1 VFAVE
6 RAARYA
12 GGSQSTRDAS
22 LALRLR
28 VRLGRGGLDRQLAD
42 APVCDL
48 TRALALRSRQLTDR
62 RTRQELA
69 RSLREI
75 VDRVEAPP
83 RLMSADVIDRA
94 AVRVGREPLLGLA
107 ERLEASGP
115 VNPRGVALAKMLL
128 TDGLSPLYNRFC
140 ERSVTEAV
148 WEIQDD
154 LNAFYAE
161 HAPVL
166 GDAPRPAPDTH
177 RDAPTGER
185 NSCERW

>member
-6 RAARYA
+6 RAARYPA
-12 GGSQSTRDAS
+12 GLRSTRDAS

-42 APVCDL
+42 TPVCDM

-62 RTRQELA
+62 RTRDELA

-94 AVRVGREPLLGLA
+94 AVRAGREPLLGLA
-107 ERLEASGP
+107 ERLETSGP

-154 LNAFYAE
+154 LNAFYAGHE
-161 HAPVL
+161 AARGARAVP
-166 GDAPRPAPDTH
+166 
-177 RDAPTGER
+177 
-185 NSCERW
+185 